1 MTSSGDNRVLSVD
14 IKCCPNVGQ
23 KGVTNSRNKHHTCT
37 LICFTLKQ
45 PSHAVINYKMYV
57 GCWAYSI
64 ICMQFHF
71 AIDFIQTGF
80 VQSRKQI
87 WRLFHFNFQMI
98 ILHRWNNLCLQV
110 QAVYQ
115 SCSGSS
121 GTCACAVAVLFG
133 NDVFVL
139 DKCRRK
145 KPSCDV
151 TGCDRL
157 VRSIL
162 YQNGD
167 ITPNTRIYRKYDG
180 LKFQVN
186 INKMSNCIEILTKLN
201 F

>member
-1 MTSSGDNRVLSVD
+1 MQRSNTKQTL
-14 IKCCPNVGQ
+14 
-23 KGVTNSRNKHHTCT
+23 VTE
-37 LICFTLKQ
+37 IQ
-45 PSHAVINYKMYV
+45 YV
-57 GCWAYSI
+57 YPLCNIHLFS
-64 ICMQFHF
+64 
-71 AIDFIQTGF
+71 DFITMGLHDYIKLWMFPIQISKD
-80 VQSRKQI
+80 SRYLDVGS
-87 WRLFHFNFQMI
+87 RSH
-98 ILHRWNNLCLQV
+98 HRNYTYRYLQV

-167 ITPNTRIYRKYDG
+167 ITPNTRIYRNYDG

-186 INKMSNCIEILTKLN
+186 DKEDIKNRLLSMLCQIKYVCWN
-201 F
+201 